1 MDNLNEVLEAQ
12 NKRILTMQLLLEALV
27 EELIETKKIKE
38 EKLDD
43 RISYKIDMV
52 QSELDKARQEAS
64 INYLKGQIFTNQIGE
79 A

>member
-1 MDNLNEVLEAQ
+1 MDNLNEVLAAQ
-12 NKRILTMQLLLEALV
+12 NKKILTMQLLLEALV

-38 EKLDD
+38 EKLDV
-43 RISYKIDMV
+43 RISDKMDMV

-64 INYLKGQIFTNQIGE
+64 IDYLKGQIFTNQIGE

>member
-38 EKLDD
+38 EKLDN
-43 RISYKIDMV
+43 RIYDKMDMV
-52 QSELDKARQEAS
+52 QSQLDKAREEAS

>member
-1 MDNLNEVLEAQ
+1 MDNLNEVLAAQ
-12 NKRILTMQLLLEALV
+12 NKKILTMQLLLEALV

-38 EKLDD
+38 EKLDA
-43 RISYKIDMV
+43 RISDKMDMV

-64 INYLKGQIFTNQIGE
+64 IDYLKGQIFTNQMGE

>member
-1 MDNLNEVLEAQ
+1 MDNLNEVLESQ

-43 RISYKIDMV
+43 RISDKMDMV
-52 QSELDKARQEAS
+52 QSELDKAKEEAS

>member
-1 MDNLNEVLEAQ
+1 MDNLNDVLAAQ

-43 RISYKIDMV
+43 RISAKMDIV
-52 QSELDKARQEAS
+52 QSELDRARQEAS
-64 INYLKGQIFTNQIGE
+64 IDYLKGQIFTNQIGE

>member
-1 MDNLNEVLEAQ
+1 MDNLNEVLDAQ

-43 RISYKIDMV
+43 RISDKMDMV
-52 QSELDKARQEAS
+52 QSELDKAKKEAS

>member
-38 EKLDD
+38 ENLDN
-43 RISYKIDMV
+43 RICDKMDMV
-52 QSELDKARQEAS
+52 QSQLDKAREEAS

>member
-1 MDNLNEVLEAQ
+1 MDNLTDVLAAQ

-43 RISYKIDMV
+43 RISAKMDIV
-52 QSELDKARQEAS
+52 QSELDRARQEAS
-64 INYLKGQIFTNQIGE
+64 IDYLKGQIFTNQIGE

>member
-1 MDNLNEVLEAQ
+1 MDNLNEVLAAQ
-12 NKRILTMQLLLEALV
+12 NKKILTMQLLLEALV

>member
-1 MDNLNEVLEAQ
+1 MDNLNEVLAAQ
-12 NKRILTMQLLLEALV
+12 NKKILTMQLLLEALV

-38 EKLDD
+38 EKLDV
-43 RISYKIDMV
+43 RISDKMDMV

-64 INYLKGQIFTNQIGE
+64 IDYLKGQIFTNQMGE

>member
-43 RISYKIDMV
+43 RISDKMDIV
-52 QSELDKARQEAS
+52 QLELDKAKEAS
-64 INYLKGQIFTNQIGE
+64 IQYLKGQIFTNQIGE